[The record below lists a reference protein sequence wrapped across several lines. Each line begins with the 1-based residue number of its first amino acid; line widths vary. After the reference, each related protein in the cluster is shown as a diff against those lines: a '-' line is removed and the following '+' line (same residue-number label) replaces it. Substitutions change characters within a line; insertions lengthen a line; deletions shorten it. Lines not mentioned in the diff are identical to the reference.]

1 MNPIRRALPRKR
13 RAVAAL
19 AALVALGGG
28 TALATSSATAGDNDA
43 VISAEWLSNTLSRG
57 LKLGTVDNN
66 TIPGAIERRDKAKAE
81 WTAAVARYKAAYAE
95 AEKASGPD
103 RAAKIAEAKKLYP
116 DPTAKPEYNLVW
128 SGKQNVADINADV
141 ISKLVQNLTIN
152 PQGLLEMLGPQ
163 FLPGLDGWQVI
174 DVRKRNVDGT
184 ENPDYSKVV
193 NFVQLPLPWGVE
205 NEPHHMQYEWE
216 DGDPVIAGA
225 LFASTTHVL
234 DVSDIPNVKLKN
246 QIPLTSVGYSI
257 PDAYDAVGD
266 GRFIGTYMGG
276 PIANFGGSPGALAV
290 FKPNKQL
297 GLTVENVV
305 PGGNI
310 LSAGGL
316 GKNANGVPEPCSGAE
331 GRPLG
336 TCANPHG
343 IQVRADLKTV
353 VTSDYAEPREIV
365 LDPVK
370 TVSKYAF
377 RPTIRTWDI
386 SNPGAPKLKSVG
398 HVPKGWR
405 EPAQRAHENYGIMEN
420 AKTWPVTPAYPST
433 LESKGAFAGS
443 MCGGGIF
450 FTPDITKLK
459 GDSSKQWIQV
469 WDDGLSNLLS
479 KSSSDG
485 DASKFLDQP
494 GDCAGGAWHQVS
506 RNNKWFFRSVQGRNP
521 GSDNYFDRGAT
532 KQIYNLDIEPLIT
545 SAQDGKVE
553 CDLTNGIDTNGDG
566 KKDLTAIQAVH
577 KLAKGETLV
586 DCPRFI
592 DALEVHD
599 NTTGGPH
606 WAALDNHS
614 YTPDGYPTRLVFS
627 NYFVSRTGVDGDHR
641 YYLVDIAKDGKLS
654 YDEDFR
660 DEKTG
665 ALGINFNR
673 RNWPGSP
680 DAGFYKP
687 HSMLWV
693 TPPGISKK
701 NDAPLPILPDAAPAA
716 VKAKIKVTGQKTA
729 LRTLK
734 RKRTAKVRVKV
745 SGANA
750 TGVRIQVVR
759 GGKVVARS
767 KARTIKAGKTVTVS
781 VTRATS
787 KGWTSRARATFT
799 AAGKGPDGKRVAHR
813 LTVR

>member
-1 MNPIRRALPRKR
+1 MTAIWRALPRGR
-13 RAVAAL
+13 RRI
-19 AALVALGGG
+19 AALVAVIATLGGG
-28 TALATSSATAGDNDA
+28 TLLATGPATAGDNDGA
-43 VISAEWLSNTLSRG
+43 ISAEWLSNTLSRG
-57 LKLGTVDNN
+57 LKFSQVDNN
-66 TIPGAIERRDKAKAE
+66 TIPGAIERRDKAEAE
-81 WTAAVARYKAAYAE
+81 WKAATARYKAAYAN
-95 AEKASGPD
+95 
-103 RAAKIAEAKKLYP
+103 AAKQTGAARTAAIAEARKLYP
-116 DPTAKPEYNLVW
+116 DPKAKPEYNLVW

-141 ISKLVQNLTIN
+141 ISKLIQNLTIN

-174 DVRKRNVDGT
+174 DVRKQDISGKR
-184 ENPDYSKVV
+184 NPDYAKVV

-225 LFASTTHVL
+225 LFVSTTHVL

-266 GRFIGTYMGG
+266 GRFIGTFMGG
-276 PIANFGGSPGALAV
+276 PVANFGGSPGALAV
-290 FKPNKQL
+290 FKPDPNT
-297 GLTVENVV
+297 GLALENVV
-305 PGGNI
+305 PAGNLLAAAVPGGT
-310 LSAGGL
+310 
-316 GKNANGVPEPCSGAE
+316 NANGVPEACSAAE
-331 GRPLG
+331 ARPLG

-377 RPTIRTWDI
+377 RPTVRTFDL
-386 SNPGAPKLKSVG
+386 SNPGAPVLTSVS
-398 HVPKGWR
+398 HMPKGWR

-420 AKTWPVTPAYPST
+420 AKTWPKTAAFPQT

-459 GDSSKQWIQV
+459 GNASDKWVQV
-469 WDDGLSNLLS
+469 WDDGLSNILT
-479 KSSSDG
+479 KDG
-485 DASKFLDQP
+485 AGKFLDQP

-506 RNNKWFFRSVQGRNP
+506 RNNKWLFRSVQGRNP
-521 GSDNYFDRGAT
+521 GSDNYFDQGAT
-532 KQIYNLDIEPLIT
+532 KELYDLDIQDLIK
-545 SAQDGKVE
+545 SAQDGKVR
-553 CDLTNGIDTNGDG
+553 CDLTNGIDTDGDG
-566 KKDLTAIQAVH
+566 SKDLTAIQAVH
-577 KLAKGETLV
+577 KLAQGQKV
-586 DCPRFI
+586 ADCPTLI
-592 DALEVHD
+592 DTLKVTD

-614 YTPDGYPTRLVFS
+614 YTPDGSPTRLTFS

-641 YYLVDIAKDGKLS
+641 FYLVNIDKDGKLS

-665 ALGINFNR
+665 GLGVNFNR

-693 TPPGISKK
+693 TPPGISPK
-701 NDAPLPILPDAAPAA
+701 NVGPLPVLPDEPAA
-716 VKAKIKVTGQKTA
+716 TPAAGLAIGGQA
-729 LRTLK
+729 SAVRTLA
-734 RKRTAKVRVKV
+734 RKPRASVRVKV
-745 SGANA
+745 TGAPL
-750 TGVRIQVVR
+750 TKVKVVVR
-759 GGKVVARS
+759 NAGKRSLAAS
-767 KARTIKAGKTVTVS
+767 KARTIAAGKKVKVTLNRAVRSGWARKSKVTVTVTGKTPEGRS
-781 VTRATS
+781 VTVRRS
-787 KGWTSRARATFT
+787 
-799 AAGKGPDGKRVAHR
+799 VR
-813 LTVR
+813 L